1 VRVRGVLGV
10 ALALAATAV
19 VVTLSQHGA
28 RLAGTDFVPRN
39 GYAVG
44 ISAGAQACQT
54 SLVPDDAAV
63 ASLLVNTHRRPRPPL
78 VLRIDDLKGGLL
90 ATGRIGAG
98 AQGQLLLPLTR
109 TIRDEQFTRTCV
121 RNAGAAGA
129 SKVLLA
135 GDIARPATAARVD
148 GRLTGGIVAIRYLR
162 PGHASWW
169 AMLPVVSTRFGL
181 GKSTLFGG
189 WTLAAVAALV
199 LLLWAAVA
207 RLLLRELR

>member
-1 VRVRGVLGV
+1 VRVRVVLGV

-39 GYAVG
+39 GFTVG

-54 SLVPDDAAV
+54 SLVPDDAAI
-63 ASLLVNTHRRPRPPL
+63 ASLLVSTRRRPRPPL
-78 VLRIDDLKGGLL
+78 VLRIEDLKGGPL

-98 AQGQLLLPLTR
+98 AQGQVLLPLTR

-121 RNAGAAGA
+121 RNAGARGA

-135 GDIARPATAARVD
+135 GDIARPDTAARVD
-148 GRLTGGIVAIRYLR
+148 GRLTGGIVSVRYVR
-162 PGHASWW
+162 PGHPSWW

-181 GKSTLFGG
+181 GKSSLFGG
-189 WTLAAVAALV
+189 WTLAAAAAV
-199 LLLWAAVA
+199 LLALWVAVA
-207 RLLLRELR
+207 RLLLRERR